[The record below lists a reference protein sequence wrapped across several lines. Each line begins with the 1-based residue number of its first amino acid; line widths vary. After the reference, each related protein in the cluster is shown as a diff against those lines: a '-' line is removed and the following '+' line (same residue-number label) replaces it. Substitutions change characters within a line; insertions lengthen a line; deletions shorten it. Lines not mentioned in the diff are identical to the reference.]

1 MTSWGSLGKSE
12 KEENNK
18 KEGKA
23 EYLHAQKVKALKP
36 GSRLVSRGESS
47 VCTFK
52 STGEGNKCVF
62 GGDVGCDLT
71 GTLER

>member
-23 EYLHAQKVKALKP
+23 EYLHAQKVRALKP
-36 GSRLVSRGESS
+36 G
-47 VCTFK
+47 FK
-52 STGEGNKCVF
+52 ACE
-62 GGDVGCDLT
+62 L
-71 GTLER
+71 R